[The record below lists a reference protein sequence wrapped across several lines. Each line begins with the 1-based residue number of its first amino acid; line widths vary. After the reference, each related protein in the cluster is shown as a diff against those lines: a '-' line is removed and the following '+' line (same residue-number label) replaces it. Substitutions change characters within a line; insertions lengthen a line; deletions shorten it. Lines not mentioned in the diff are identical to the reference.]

1 MNKPKIVRITTVPIS
16 LSVLL
21 KGQLRFI
28 KSNNFDVIAISS
40 PGGDLKKI
48 EENEK
53 IRVIALPMTRKI
65 TPFQD
70 FVSVINLYKI
80 LKNENPLIV
89 HSHTP
94 KAGIVSMISSWLA
107 GVPIRLH
114 TVAGLPLLESKGFK
128 RFLLLYV
135 ERLTYF
141 FATRVYTNS
150 KGLLNIILEYK
161 LVKPS
166 KIGIIANGSSNG
178 IDLLEFSPFNID
190 SKKINNLKSKLSIK
204 VQDFV
209 FVFVGR
215 LVRDK
220 GVDDLVLAF
229 SSLIDICKSRSM
241 PLPKLLLVGNY
252 ELDIDPL
259 LIETLQEIKCN
270 NNIIN
275 VGFVD
280 NVKPYFSI
288 SNVLVFPS
296 YREGFPNVVLQAGA
310 MGLPSIVT
318 DINGCNEIIKN
329 NVNGLLVPP
338 KRPDIILDTMFLLL
352 NDSLLYQNLKSNSR
366 SLILERFQQQ
376 TVWDSLLEEYK
387 SLIKF

>member
-1 MNKPKIVRITTVPIS
+1 
-16 LSVLL
+16 
-21 KGQLRFI
+21 
-28 KSNNFDVIAISS
+28 
-40 PGGDLKKI
+40 
-48 EENEK
+48 
-53 IRVIALPMTRKI
+53 
-65 TPFQD
+65 
-70 FVSVINLYKI
+70 
-80 LKNENPLIV
+80 
-89 HSHTP
+89 
-94 KAGIVSMISSWLA
+94 
-107 GVPIRLH
+107 
-114 TVAGLPLLESKGFK
+114 
-128 RFLLLYV
+128 
-135 ERLTYF
+135 
-141 FATRVYTNS
+141 
-150 KGLLNIILEYK
+150 
-161 LVKPS
+161 
-166 KIGIIANGSSNG
+166 
-178 IDLLEFSPFNID
+178 
-190 SKKINNLKSKLSIK
+190 
-204 VQDFV
+204 
-209 FVFVGR
+209 
-215 LVRDK
+215 
-220 GVDDLVLAF
+220 
-229 SSLIDICKSRSM
+229 LIDICKSRSI

-259 LIETLQEIKCN
+259 LIETLQEIKSN

-310 MGLPSIVT
+310 LGLPSIVT

-338 KRPDIILDTMFLLL
+338 KRPDILLDTMFLLL

>member
-40 PGGDLKKI
+40 PGDDLKKI

-65 TPFQD
+65 TPYQD

-190 SKKINNLKSKLSIK
+190 QKKN
-204 VQDFV
+204 
-209 FVFVGR
+209 
-215 LVRDK
+215 
-220 GVDDLVLAF
+220 
-229 SSLIDICKSRSM
+229 
-241 PLPKLLLVGNY
+241 
-252 ELDIDPL
+252 
-259 LIETLQEIKCN
+259 
-270 NNIIN
+270 
-275 VGFVD
+275 
-280 NVKPYFSI
+280 
-288 SNVLVFPS
+288 
-296 YREGFPNVVLQAGA
+296 
-310 MGLPSIVT
+310 
-318 DINGCNEIIKN
+318 
-329 NVNGLLVPP
+329 
-338 KRPDIILDTMFLLL
+338 
-352 NDSLLYQNLKSNSR
+352 
-366 SLILERFQQQ
+366 
-376 TVWDSLLEEYK
+376 
-387 SLIKF
+387 